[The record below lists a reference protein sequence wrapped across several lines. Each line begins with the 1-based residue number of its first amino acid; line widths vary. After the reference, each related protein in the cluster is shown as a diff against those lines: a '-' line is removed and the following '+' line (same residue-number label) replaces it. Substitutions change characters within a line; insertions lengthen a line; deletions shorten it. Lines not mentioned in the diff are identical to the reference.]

1 MSIQQ
6 NFPSTRPSLNLNF
19 ARSQK
24 LDPRITFTRT
34 SSATRVNGDGLIEV
48 VPANSPRF
56 DFDPISGESLGLL
69 VEEARSNFIKN
80 STSFDSNWVHNQTT
94 PGATAAAQIIT
105 NTTETSSPDGTN
117 NAAKIIQAN
126 DGWQRILQG
135 VTTTNN
141 NRHTFSIFVKRGNS
155 DDCVIEITGNFNA
168 GSRIRWSFNTETFSN
183 FNTTNISNLKYV
195 KYPNGWYRLS
205 GDFLATSGS
214 GTSGAVWFFPGL
226 DIFGVPTSPAAYTYI
241 YGYQLEEGS
250 FPTSY
255 IPTTTSTVT
264 RTADNASITGS
275 NFSDFYNPSEG
286 TFITEVTT
294 GTTASTGADWFRATD
309 GNANVNSIRLTRSGV
324 GATPQLLI
332 SKNNVGQAGPFTS
345 GVQANIFYK
354 LGCYYKNNDFGIT
367 NNGFPLS
374 GASIGTSGEVPDVN
388 RLLIASPSTN
398 GYIKRLVYYPSR
410 LPNDQLIT
418 LTK

>member
-94 PGATAAAQIIT
+94 PGAGAAAQIIT

-241 YGYQLEEGS
+241 YGYQLEQGS

-255 IPTTTSTVT
+255 IPTTNSTVT
-264 RTADNASITGS
+264 RTQDFPSITGS
-275 NFSDFYNPSEG
+275 NVESWYRQDEG
-286 TFITEVTT
+286 TFISDSRILQSGVKTQGVWGIGDGTNQISLRSPQVTGDRFRGNIGNIFTVAPGTGDTLLNTFKAAISYTSTVGRLQVGTASNEVTP
-294 GTTASTGADWFRATD
+294 S
-309 GNANVNSIRLTRSGV
+309 
-324 GATPQLLI
+324 QLPI
-332 SKNNVGQAGPFTS
+332 NPNT
-345 GVQANIFYK
+345 
-354 LGCYYKNNDFGIT
+354 FGIGNLGGGST
-367 NNGFPLS
+367 PLNG
-374 GASIGTSGEVPDVN
+374 I
-388 RLLIASPSTN
+388 
-398 GYIKRLVYYPSR
+398 IKQIVYYPVK
-410 LPNDQLIT
+410 LDNNILQT

>member
-19 ARSQK
+19 SRSQK

-34 SSATRVNGDGLIEV
+34 SSATRVNSDGLIEV

-255 IPTTTSTVT
+255 IPTTTSTAT

-286 TFITEVTT
+286 TLYVGAKSFITTT
-294 GTTASTGADWFRATD
+294 PPLLGVAAINNPTSFGGNRVDIRYNQGGITISFFNSSFSLSRPSAFNLDTPKFIVGYKQNTAKLCLSGSLISSSASYTPSQ
-309 GNANVNSIRLTRSGV
+309 NVNTL
-324 GATPQLLI
+324 QLGTFDDFRYHLNGHI
-332 SKNNVGQAGPFTS
+332 SQ
-345 GVQANIFYK
+345 
-354 LGCYYKNNDFGIT
+354 
-367 NNGFPLS
+367 LS
-374 GASIGTSGEVPDVN
+374 
-388 RLLIASPSTN
+388 
-398 GYIKRLVYYPSR
+398 YYPF
-410 LPNDQLIT
+410 LLTDNQLIT